1 VTPEQIATLPDDLL
15 SARHAMDIGAYWNT
29 GLVDLAAERICALE
43 VEVFRLRAELAQ
55 LREEPEQ

>member
-1 VTPEQIATLPDDLL
+1 
-15 SARHAMDIGAYWNT
+15 MDIGAYWNT

-55 LREEPEQ
+55 LREERKQ